1 MSQNAR
7 SAASPGLIVAKE
19 GSLPLFSTESNSW
32 RKKSNPGKPKI
43 VSNDWMI
50 ADTGST
56 SSRRSSNKFC
66 LKSSPKGY
74 PKGATVCNVNAS
86 WMGARANDSS
96 LISTVV
102 EGSATVTTI
111 RSPATTSKLRGT
123 KKKKGDSTLPSWW
136 DDKLFDAANGVTLS
150 LTLQITS
157 ADMRDE
163 SVVKNL
169 LSLADS
175 NIYTWGT
182 HQPSVLLIY
191 LDASVEDGDMLV
203 RTRELVEET
212 FGTTDDSETEPE
224 TAHLKGSLVTIVESA
239 EPSASRKALMN
250 MAAHAA
256 PTRWIVTG
264 LELERG
270 LVLSKEA
277 ALHATREALVH
288 ANMPGHV
295 FVIPQFASTR
305 DDTRAKNAEKEAD
318 AFLTER
324 NLFSS
329 VGADLLPMIREK
341 QTMTSNLEEFDC
353 MKCLGNKQDT
363 SEDKDDDEP
372 DVGGGETFGDDGG
385 EETSADEEEEDDG
398 QQRRRLTESSSFEK
412 SAEKQLED
420 LWWNLSVV
428 QVYGTAGGF
437 NSKVKTSLSTVSKA
451 EDHIEVALISL
462 LDRSNE
468 HEQYLRHF
476 DKSPILMIDRN
487 GPRKGM
493 MSLDLAA
500 EVEEFSGKRCYNL
513 LRLAQLAVL
522 GFNINVLPGV
532 FAASYPKTRMAVC
545 QKKKKKTQPCDCEL
559 ESEATIKQILIDEV
573 KRPGKIAVLMNEFES
588 KVVQ

>member
-7 SAASPGLIVAKE
+7 SAASPGLIVTKE
-19 GSLPLFSTESNSW
+19 GSLPLFNTESTSW
-32 RKKSNPGKPKI
+32 RKQSKLGKPKI

-50 ADTGST
+50 SDTGST
-56 SSRRSSNKFC
+56 SSRQSSNKFC
-66 LKSSPKGY
+66 LKSSLKGY
-74 PKGATVCNVNAS
+74 PKGATVCNVSAS

-96 LISTVV
+96 SSSTMV
-102 EGSATVTTI
+102 EGSATVNII
-111 RSPATTSKLRGT
+111 RSPAATSKLRG
-123 KKKKGDSTLPSWW
+123 KKKGDSTIPSWW
-136 DDKLFDAANGVTLS
+136 DDKLFDAVNGVTLS

-157 ADMRDE
+157 TDMKDE

-175 NIYTWGT
+175 NIYAWGT
-182 HQPSVLLIY
+182 NQPSVLLIY
-191 LDASVEDGDMLV
+191 LDASVNDGDILA
-203 RTRELVEET
+203 RARELVKET
-212 FGTTDDSETEPE
+212 FGTNDSDTPQM
-224 TAHLKGSLVTIVESA
+224 AHLKGSLVTIVESE
-239 EPSASRKALMN
+239 EPSVSRKALMN

-277 ALHATREALVH
+277 SLHATREALVH
-288 ANMPGHV
+288 TNMPGHA

-305 DDTRAKNAEKEAD
+305 DDTRANAGKEED
-318 AFLTER
+318 VFLTER
-324 NLFSS
+324 HFFSS

-341 QTMTSNLEEFDC
+341 QTMSSNLEEFDC
-353 MKCLGNKQDT
+353 MKCSGSKLDAV
-363 SEDKDDDEP
+363 EDKDDDESGL
-372 DVGGGETFGDDGG
+372 GGGESFGDD
-385 EETSADEEEEDDG
+385 EEEEASPDEEEEDDG
-398 QQRRRLTESSSFEK
+398 QQRRRLTELSSFEK
-412 SAEKQLED
+412 SAEVQLED

-451 EDHIEVALISL
+451 EDHIEVALLSL
-462 LDRSNE
+462 LDRSKE

-493 MSLDLAA
+493 MTLDLAA
-500 EVEEFSGKRCYNL
+500 EVEEFRGRKCYNL

-522 GFNINVLPGV
+522 GYNINVLPGV
-532 FAASYPKTRMAVC
+532 FAASYPKTRSAVC
-545 QKKKKKTQPCDCEL
+545 KKEKTQRCDCEL
-559 ESEATIKQILIDEV
+559 ESEATIKQLLIDEV

-588 KVVQ
+588 KVDQ

>member
-7 SAASPGLIVAKE
+7 SASSPGLIVTKE
-19 GSLPLFSTESNSW
+19 GSLPLFNTETNSW
-32 RKKSNPGKPKI
+32 RKKSNLGKPKI

-56 SSRRSSNKFC
+56 SSRQSSNKFC
-66 LKSSPKGY
+66 LVSSPKGY
-74 PKGATVCNVNAS
+74 PKGATVCNLSAS
-86 WMGARANDSS
+86 WMGARASDSS
-96 LISTVV
+96 SPSTAVV
-102 EGSATVTTI
+102 EGSATVTII
-111 RSPATTSKLRGT
+111 RSPATTSKLRG
-123 KKKKGDSTLPSWW
+123 KKSDSTIPSWW

-157 ADMRDE
+157 ADMKDE

-191 LDASVEDGDMLV
+191 LDASAEDDDKLV
-203 RTRELVEET
+203 RTRELVKET
-212 FGTTDDSETEPE
+212 FGTRDSETPE
-224 TAHLKGSLVTIVESA
+224 TLHLKGSLVTIVESA
-239 EPSASRKALMN
+239 KASVSRKALMN
-250 MAAHAA
+250 MAAHAG

-305 DDTRAKNAEKEAD
+305 DDTRANAEREAD
-318 AFLTER
+318 TYLTER

-341 QTMTSNLEEFDC
+341 QTMSSNLEEFDC
-353 MKCLGNKQDT
+353 MKCSGNKQDA

-372 DVGGGETFGDDGG
+372 GVGGGETFGDDGG

-398 QQRRRLTESSSFEK
+398 QQRRRLTELSSFEK

-522 GFNINVLPGV
+522 GYNINVLPGV
-532 FAASYPKTRMAVC
+532 FAASYPKTRKAVC
-545 QKKKKKTQPCDCEL
+545 KKKKAQQCDCEL

-588 KVVQ
+588 KVNQ

>member
-7 SAASPGLIVAKE
+7 SASSPGLIVTKE
-19 GSLPLFSTESNSW
+19 GSLPLFNTESTSW
-32 RKKSNPGKPKI
+32 RKHGKLGTPKI

-50 ADTGST
+50 SDTGST
-56 SSRRSSNKFC
+56 SSRQSSNKFC
-66 LKSSPKGY
+66 LKSSLKGY
-74 PKGATVCNVNAS
+74 PKGATVCNVSAS
-86 WMGARANDSS
+86 WMGARVTDSS
-96 LISTVV
+96 SSSVV
-102 EGSATVTTI
+102 EGSTSVDI
-111 RSPATTSKLRGT
+111 VRSPAATSKLRG
-123 KKKKGDSTLPSWW
+123 KKGDSTIPSWW
-136 DDKLFDAANGVTLS
+136 DDKLFDDANGVTLS

-157 ADMRDE
+157 TDMKDE

-175 NIYTWGT
+175 NIYAWGT

-191 LDASVEDGDMLV
+191 LDASIDDAAILA
-203 RTRELVEET
+203 RTRALVKET
-212 FGTTDDSETEPE
+212 FTLTLTSQ

-239 EPSASRKALMN
+239 EPSVSRKALMN

-277 ALHATREALVH
+277 SLHATREALVH
-288 ANMPGHV
+288 TNIPGHV

-305 DDTRAKNAEKEAD
+305 DDTKEKD

-324 NLFSS
+324 HLFSS

-341 QTMTSNLEEFDC
+341 QTMSSNLEEFDC
-353 MKCLGNKQDT
+353 VKCSGAIKYEALEEN
-363 SEDKDDDEP
+363 DDDEP
-372 DVGGGETFGDDGG
+372 GLGGGEALGDDGG
-385 EETSADEEEEDDG
+385 EEAPDDEEEIDDG
-398 QQRRRLTESSSFEK
+398 QQRRRLAEVSSFEK

-420 LWWNLSVV
+420 LWWNLSIV

-437 NSKVKTSLSTVSKA
+437 NSKVKTSLITVSKA

-493 MSLDLAA
+493 MTLDLAA
-500 EVEEFSGKRCYNL
+500 EVEDFRGKKCYNL

-522 GFNINVLPGV
+522 GYNINVLPGA
-532 FAASYPKTRMAVC
+532 FGASYPNTRTALC
-545 QKKKKKTQPCDCEL
+545 KKKKTQQCDCEL
-559 ESEATIKQILIDEV
+559 ESEATIKQLLIDEV
-573 KRPGKIAVLMNEFES
+573 KRPAKIAVLMNELDS
-588 KVVQ
+588 KVDQ